1 MSDGAWLKFRYY
13 RAVFAEPGFSLAD
26 KAVLGFA
33 AVELVHGSGDTF
45 CRRQDTVASR
55 VGINTRT
62 IQRAYKRAIELG
74 YLELVSERHRGS
86 RGRADEYRILIPEV
100 GSQSLHT
107 SDEVPD
113 TVSPTSL
120 EYPTLSP
127 EVPDIQSKVG
137 DIESEKIASA
147 STNEAPKVSI
157 EGLLEK
163 GAAAP
168 PPAPNLDHLGQ
179 PRCRKHRGWQ
189 DPPDCR
195 PCGVQRQLK
204 EDLDKYAVQRRAA
217 LLTATWAAVHACD
230 ECDPNGLVGD
240 ADSAHRCP
248 LHPHPSQIE
257 DVA

>member
-45 CRRQDTVASR
+45 CRRQDTVANR

-120 EYPTLSP
+120 GYPTHSP
-127 EVPDIQSKVG
+127 KVPDIQSKVG
-137 DIESEKIASA
+137 DIESAKIT
-147 STNEAPKVSI
+147 STSSDEAPKVSI
-157 EGLLEK
+157 EGLLGK
-163 GAAAP
+163 GAAQP
-168 PPAPNLDHLGQ
+168 HPAPLLDHLGQ
-179 PRCRKHRGWQ
+179 PRCRKHFGVEN
-189 DPPDCR
+189 PPDCP
-195 PCGVQRQLK
+195 PCGLERERK
-204 EDLDKYAVQRRAA
+204 EAIDKAEAERVEAERRAIR
-217 LLTATWAAVHACD
+217 AAIDSCPNKCD
-230 ECDPNGLVGD
+230 D
-240 ADSAHRCP
+240 AGRLDDLSDCP
-248 LHPHPSQIE
+248 LHPNFRQKR